1 MMTIEDLKEEI
12 HNNLQNV
19 DYEERSNYGIID
31 AISDAFIKYE
41 AINKN
46 SVINDVSDCF
56 VYDSILLRRIGNEI
70 EFESDSYEDGLSELP
85 KDEIPSLI
93 RWLQAQYNR

>member
-1 MMTIEDLKEEI
+1 MDIIEYLEQHNFNPLKDIEDEEGNTAEL
-12 HNNLQNV
+12 H
-19 DYEERSNYGIID
+19 EIIEKC
-31 AISDAFIKYE
+31 IK

-46 SVINDVSDCF
+46 SVIPDVSDCF

-93 RWLQAQYNR
+93 KWLQAQYNR